1 MNAAFA
7 TPPQS
12 PYGGG
17 PGAGIT
23 LPPYFRPTPSVKVG
37 GNFYPLLETLDPDE
51 MRITLVG
58 TSPFPPRGS
67 QAGTCIMVELGNGER
82 FFFDFGPGAL
92 RNLVALQVP
101 IADVNDIFLTHL
113 HVDHYGDL
121 PYLYGF
127 APWTGR
133 WKPLRLYG
141 PSGRTKDLG
150 TKAMAEGL
158 QDMAHWHSKAFSGV
172 PVGDGY
178 EIDVHE
184 FDWEDD
190 GGICYERNGATVR
203 HWRRSHGMSG
213 AAGYRLDWNGL
224 SFVWTG
230 DGRPDELTV
239 QMSES
244 VDVFVTEMQPDLP
257 RIYSEKTGIPAETYS
272 TALDNGATSHF
283 GAGYLF
289 QRVKPRLAM
298 ATHFSLEHDLLNEL
312 VAGVRTHY
320 KGLFVMGA
328 PDGVVVNVT
337 KEAVWT
343 RDAVMLDDANG
354 RRASTESELRSLF
367 GGEIPAVLEV
377 PHAKYNFSELVD
389 EETWSHE
396 IPVEAFLPP
405 DVDRPLVRSFPAQ
418 LAGKKI
424 PLALLYGLKETSDAR
439 VAIRNAAKAVNQATV
454 QLAKGLASKAL
465 AEQLRGPVNHGIDA
479 IGGAWSKVLHAADRS
494 QAANQARLKAR
505 QSKAQKPKDEHDS
518 EDGAKDRVVANLFSM
533 LGKVSELTAPG
544 AEARPSVD
552 IPTDG
557 VGARGP
563 YRAAPRSG
571 LTIPDYYTPTPSVK
585 NTTTFFP
592 GAEELGR
599 DEMRITFAGTCPFPP
614 RRDQAAT
621 CILLEFGN
629 GEKLIFDLG
638 PGSLRNLIALQVP
651 VAEIN
656 DIFVCHLHVDHY
668 GELPYLYGFGPWA
681 GRWKPL
687 RIHGPSG
694 REPDEG
700 IAHVVT
706 SMQKMMRWHTDA
718 FQALPVGDGFEVDVN
733 EFDWED
739 DGGICFERNGITVR
753 HWRRIHNMSGASG
766 YRVDWN
772 GLSFVWTGDGR
783 PDSLTVEMAHG
794 VDVFVTELQANLGAL
809 MTVKSGVPE
818 QIYNMTIDGVHTDHY
833 AAGYMI
839 KQVNPRIGMV
849 THTSF
854 DGDLL
859 GEALAGVQ
867 AHWDGLFAF
876 GAPDGVVVNVTKD
889 AIWNRLAPLPEA
901 ANPRPAPDRP
911 PAPKPHLTVDKL
923 VDKKTRSA
931 EIDPATYTPGRRGA
945 AKPATKTAKPA
956 TRTTQPVAAA
966 KRTGARTP
974 ART

>member
-7 TPPQS
+7 TPPLS

-37 GNFYPLLETLDPDE
+37 ANFYPLLETLDPDE
-51 MRITLVG
+51 MRVTLVG

-67 QAGTCIMVELGNGER
+67 QAGTCIMVELGNGDR

-101 IADVNDIFLTHL
+101 VADVNDIFLTHL

-141 PSGRTKDLG
+141 PSGRTKELG
-150 TKAMAEGL
+150 TRAMAEGL
-158 QDMAHWHSKAFSGV
+158 EEMTHWHSKAFSGV

-190 GGICYERNGATVR
+190 GGICYERNGVTVR

-213 AAGYRLDWNGL
+213 AVGYRLDWNGL

-239 QMSES
+239 QMSEG
-244 VDVFVTEMQPDLP
+244 VDVFVTEMQLDVP
-257 RIYSEKTGIPAETYS
+257 RIYSEKTGIPAETFAS
-272 TALDNGATSHF
+272 AIDNGGTSHF

-298 ATHFSLEHDLLNEL
+298 ATHFSLEHDLLNET

-320 KGLFVMGA
+320 KGLFVIGA

-337 KEAVWT
+337 KDAVWT
-343 RDAVMLDDANG
+343 RDAVMLDAGNG
-354 RRASTESELRSLF
+354 RRASSESELRALF
-367 GGEIPAVLEV
+367 GGDIPAVLEI
-377 PHAKYNFSELVD
+377 PQAKYNIAELVD
-389 EETWSHE
+389 EQTWSHE

-424 PLALLYGLKETSDAR
+424 PLALLYGLKETGDAR
-439 VAIRNAAKAVNQATV
+439 IAIRNAAKAVNQATV

-465 AEQLRGPVNHGIDA
+465 AKQLRGPVNQGIDA
-479 IGGAWSKVLHAADRS
+479 IGGAWSKVLHAADKS
-494 QAANQARLKAR
+494 QAANQARLKALQSQSQ
-505 QSKAQKPKDEHDS
+505 QSKQPHDGQ
-518 EDGAKDRVVANLFSM
+518 DGARDRHGANLFSA
-533 LGKVSELTAPG
+533 LATA
-544 AEARPSVD
+544 AEQAHPETAAPTPVA
-552 IPTDG
+552 IATDG
-557 VGARGP
+557 ISARGP
-563 YRAAPRSG
+563 YRTAPRSG

-585 NTTTFFP
+585 NPTTFFP
-592 GAEELGR
+592 GAEDLGR
-599 DEMRITFAGTCPFPP
+599 DEMRITFAGSCPFPP

-629 GEKLIFDLG
+629 GERLIFDLG

-651 VAEIN
+651 VADIN
-656 DIFVCHLHVDHY
+656 DIFVSHLHVDHY

-783 PDSLTVEMAHG
+783 PDSLTVEMAKG
-794 VDVFVTELQANLGAL
+794 VDVFVTELQLNLGRL
-809 MTVKSGVPE
+809 YQVRSGVPE
-818 QIYNMTIDGVHTDHY
+818 PIFNLTIDGVHTDHY

-849 THTSF
+849 THTGYDS
-854 DGDLL
+854 DLL

-889 AIWNRLAPLPEA
+889 AIWNRRAPLPEA
-901 ANPRPAPDRP
+901 ANPHPAPDGP
-911 PAPKPHLTVDKL
+911 PAPKPKRTVDKL
-923 VDKKTRSA
+923 VDTKTRNT
-931 EIDPATYTPGRRGA
+931 EIDAASYTPTRRGT
-945 AKPATKTAKPA
+945 AKRATKTAKPA
-956 TRTTQPVAAA
+956 TRTAQPVAT
-966 KRTGARTP
+966 KRKPARTP